1 MHTKK
6 KEAKMIHSF
15 VKMMEAH
22 SEILSD
28 DQKEWIDTQ
37 LDSESC
43 CLNSKDSSCKLKKN
57 IKNRMGLLEHRYNCP
72 KNSIDKELQVKL
84 QPLKDIS
91 HRPEDFSPDNFDK
104 KKRRRIQSFLNQVWS
119 CKHICMCPRQ
129 GDLEMKWR
137 MEERNKMKKLS

>member
-104 KKRRRIQSFLNQVWS
+104 KKGGGFRVCYRV
-119 CKHICMCPRQ
+119 
-129 GDLEMKWR
+129 
-137 MEERNKMKKLS
+137 